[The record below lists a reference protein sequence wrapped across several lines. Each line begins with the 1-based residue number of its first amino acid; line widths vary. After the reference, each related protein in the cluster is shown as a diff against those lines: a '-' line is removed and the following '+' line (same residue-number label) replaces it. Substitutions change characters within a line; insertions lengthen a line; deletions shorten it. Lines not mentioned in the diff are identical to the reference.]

1 MKSIP
6 PIHKVKGYG
15 TGNIYI
21 IDAGEE
27 LVLVDSGIPQ
37 DYMLV
42 VDRIKSLG
50 RSPVEVGHII
60 LTHFHMDHAGSAAA
74 FKRLSH
80 AAVYAHEAEVGYLRG
95 DEQISSV
102 YSRGVVGSLVSLI
115 PAAAAGIARVPA
127 VEVDVACSDGQVI
140 DVLGGMRVIHSPG
153 HTPGSASFFW
163 EEQGV
168 LFTGDC
174 MINTYHVLTLPT
186 NGFSVDFEQ
195 AAGSICKVV
204 DEVEDEDVRL
214 ICTGHGPFVED
225 YADEKL
231 LKVRGK
237 MMRRGKA

>member
-21 IDAGEE
+21 IEGAEE
-27 LVLVDSGIPQ
+27 LVLVDTGVPQ

-60 LTHFHMDHAGSAAA
+60 LTHFHLDHAGSAAA
-74 FKRLSH
+74 FRRLSH
-80 AAVYAHEAEVGYLRG
+80 AKVYAHEDDVPYIQG
-95 DEQISSV
+95 DRKISSV
-102 YSRGVVGSLVSLI
+102 YPRGVIGKLVSMVPI
-115 PAAAAGIARVPA
+115 AAARIARVPE
-127 VEVDVACSDGQVI
+127 VTVDVPCSDGQVI
-140 DVLGGMRVIHSPG
+140 DVLGGMRVIHAPG
-153 HTPGSASFFW
+153 HTPGSAAFFW

-168 LFTGDC
+168 LFTGDSI
-174 MINTYHVLTLPT
+174 INTYHFLSLPT
-186 NGFSVDFEQ
+186 NGFSVDFDQ

-214 ICTGHGPFVED
+214 VCAGHGPFVED

-231 LKVRGK
+231 LRVRGK
-237 MMRRGKA
+237 MMRRDKA